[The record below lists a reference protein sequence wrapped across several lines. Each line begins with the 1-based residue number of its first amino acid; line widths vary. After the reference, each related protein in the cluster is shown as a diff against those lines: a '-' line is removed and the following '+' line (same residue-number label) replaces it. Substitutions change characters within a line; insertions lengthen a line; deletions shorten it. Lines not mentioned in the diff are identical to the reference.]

1 MAADET
7 DSRRRTVWPTEEGAR
22 RLESALAERRKAH
35 AALAA
40 LIDVDA
46 VQRIAKA
53 TERLAEG

>member
-22 RLESALAERRKAH
+22 RLESALEEWRRAH
-35 AALAA
+35 GELAA